1 MYLFICCLTQFSQ
14 RFDRSCLPASRCR
27 LLRFVCS
34 LSRFMLS
41 TVRWRLSFAP
51 AWPRGASTT
60 PRRRRQA
67 PRRTPLAR
75 PRLETALVC
84 LFGSLSLVLSLFMLY
99 VPLSHCFASFPQGL
113 HRKRS
118 RMLQA
123 IACKISTEIGSFFFR
138 LLTIFVTET
147 HSLSQSNV

>member
-1 MYLFICCLTQFSQ
+1 MWYSWATSIRVLGGGSIIVTDTTAASQPCLHEPQ
-14 RFDRSCLPASRCR
+14 RWAPLR
-27 LLRFVCS
+27 LRI
-34 LSRFMLS
+34 
-41 TVRWRLSFAP
+41 
-51 AWPRGASTT
+51 
-60 PRRRRQA
+60 RRPTHRTRQSGQA
-67 PRRTPLAR
+67 RTNS
-75 PRLETALVC
+75 ALVC

-147 HSLSQSNV
+147 HRLYQSNV